1 MLRLKSSRTP
11 GLRLLRTWPITV
23 AGGEGE
29 GEFWYDGDILWKGE
43 DKEHENNLNLIPL
56 SVLPGNPWQY
66 MSIHVMVESCMG
78 LNLKLFLKHVT
89 CILIF
94 LDFLYSF
101 VCFDTFIEN
110 HDLGNLSR
118 IDGDVLKKELFWD
131 FWGRCERLLLE
142 SLCHRKKFH
151 LPNPATLDLPV
162 VWPQDGYGSCKS
174 WPDDAD
180 IGKEGEVRSP
190 QERCGCYRAEEMG
203 RTDSPL

>member
-43 DKEHENNLNLIPL
+43 DKEHEIVWTWSRCQFYLTIHDNTCRSMSWLRVAWDWIWNCFSNMLHVFLFFLIFYTA
-56 SVLPGNPWQY
+56 SY
-66 MSIHVMVESCMG
+66 ASIH
-78 LNLKLFLKHVT
+78 LLKT
-89 CILIF
+89 TILET
-94 LDFLYSF
+94 LPYRWR
-101 VCFDTFIEN
+101 C
-110 HDLGNLSR
+110 
-118 IDGDVLKKELFWD
+118 LKKKVVL
-131 FWGRCERLLLE
+131 GLLG
-142 SLCHRKKFH
+142 SLWEILLGVALSQKKSH
-151 LPNPATLDLPV
+151 LPNPANLDSPV
-162 VWPQDGYGSCKS
+162 VWPRDGYGSCKS